1 MVPSFRPG
9 YQTRAERISLDIP
22 ADYQKVFVILNRKAF
37 EAGLVQMTLSQSVV
51 LGVIPFRVSRRH
63 PAKQLTHP
71 AVFGWTQD
79 QVPMIGHQRVGV
91 EFEA

>member
-1 MVPSFRPG
+1 M
-9 YQTRAERISLDIP
+9 A
-22 ADYQKVFVILNRKAF
+22 
-37 EAGLVQMTLSQSVV
+37 LSRSVV
-51 LGVIPFRVSRRH
+51 MGVIRLSVRRRH
-63 PAKQLTHP
+63 PAKPLPHP